1 MNEQHKSIEE
11 IIKSNRDRFD
21 YHVPPKLVWEKIEK
35 KLPKKTKKFHLI
47 SFWPKLGIA
56 ASFLLIGMIGAS
68 MFLNNAPKDP
78 QIENIDKYYKN
89 QFNVGYELLS
99 ESNSIPDELVKEFQE
114 LEKIEI
120 ELKEEIQK
128 NYGDTRD
135 LMIKRLIDHYKTKI
149 RLIEL
154 INSKKEDIQNDN
166 VNI

>member
-21 YHVPPKLVWEKIEK
+21 YHVPPKMVWEEIEK
-35 KLPKKTKKFHLI
+35 KLPEKTKKFQLI

-56 ASFLLIGMIGAS
+56 ASFLLIGMFGAS
-68 MFLNNAPKDP
+68 MFLNNSPKDP

-89 QFNVGYELLS
+89 QFNVSYELLS
-99 ESNSIPDELVKEFQE
+99 ESNSIPDELEKELKE
-114 LEKIEI
+114 LEEIEI

-154 INSKKEDIQNDN
+154 ITDKKENINKNNVDI
-166 VNI
+166 